1 MEEETEDLGAMY
13 LMHREAAHRQMSDP
27 SIPIYRRIVDAG
39 LAEQQAAA
47 QKTQNPKG
55 EAHAQD

>member
-1 MEEETEDLGAMY
+1 MDEEIEDLGAMH
-13 LMHREAAHRQMSDP
+13 LMHREAAHRQMDP

-47 QKTQNPKG
+47 QKQQNPKG
-55 EAHAQD
+55 GENA